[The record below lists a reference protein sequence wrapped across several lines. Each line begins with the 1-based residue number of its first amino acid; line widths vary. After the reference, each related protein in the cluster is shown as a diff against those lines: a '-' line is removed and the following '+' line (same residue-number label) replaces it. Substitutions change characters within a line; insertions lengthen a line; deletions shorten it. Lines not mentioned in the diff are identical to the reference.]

1 MYGIANQN
9 SIEAKCIDCPWATTS
24 FNNRIAADA
33 CLKWLCLKPLF
44 YLQQRWKLLC
54 SNKVPLLNSVHVFV
68 DAGYPWFLILKETLS
83 WFIGQFMH
91 HLHAVPQVLFEV
103 IEYIFLWSIKQSF
116 KFVHMRKLFMMNQRV
131 TIQVWIASKNQV
143 QNFPT
148 ALQVL
153 KTS

>member
-1 MYGIANQN
+1 MYCIANQN
-9 SIEAKCIDCPWATTS
+9 SVEAKCIDCPWATTS

-44 YLQQRWKLLC
+44 YLQHRWKLLC
-54 SNKVPLLNSVHVFV
+54 SNKLPLLNSACLLMLVT
-68 DAGYPWFLILKETLS
+68 PWFLILKENLS
-83 WFIGQFMH
+83 WFVGQFMH

-103 IEYIFLWSIKQSF
+103 IEYIFLWSIKHSF
-116 KFVHMRKLFMMNQRV
+116 KFVHVRKLFMTNQRV
-131 TIQVWIASKNQV
+131 TIQVWIASKNRG

-148 ALQVL
+148 ALQVH